1 MTENNDSKDSK
12 DSKDSNEFDETTR
25 RLLRDAE
32 MLSVVPGLLEASL
45 ADFREQIED
54 TEESKDMVDMR
65 PLLQFFA
72 ANGIDT
78 TWSAGGI
85 KQGTF
90 SLDPPRIMFPHLND
104 LERVLELFETLARSI
119 GDEDMVDAIYKHVG
133 DGDVI
138 LEGESL
144 LHGEQQGVKT
154 KSGRIVSLDH
164 TWAVE
169 VSSLEYEHWV
179 SALHNF
185 GRVVP
190 DRKPVGER
198 MWRFVVRM
206 PVGHAERLNR
216 AAATATN

>member
-1 MTENNDSKDSK
+1 MTENE
-12 DSKDSNEFDETTR
+12 DSKDSNELDETTR
-25 RLLRDAE
+25 RLLREAE
-32 MLSVVPGLLEASL
+32 MLSVIPGLIESAH

-54 TEESKDMVDMR
+54 TEKSKDMVDMR

-72 ANGIDT
+72 DNGIDT
-78 TWSAGGI
+78 TWSGGGI

-133 DGDVI
+133 DGGVVYD
-138 LEGESL
+138 GEKL
-144 LHGEQQGVKT
+144 LHGEQQGVMT
-154 KSGRIVSLDH
+154 KYGRIVSLDH

-190 DRKPVGER
+190 ERKPVGER
-198 MWRFVVRM
+198 MWRFTVRM

-216 AAATATN
+216 AAAAAAN

>member
-1 MTENNDSKDSK
+1 MAENE
-12 DSKDSNEFDETTR
+12 DSKDSNELDESTR
-25 RLLRDAE
+25 RLLREAE
-32 MLSVVPGLLEASL
+32 MLSVIPGLIESAH

-54 TEESKDMVDMR
+54 TEKSKDMVDMR

-90 SLDPPRIMFPHLND
+90 SLDPPRIMFPHLKD

-133 DGDVI
+133 DAGVI
-138 LEGESL
+138 YEGEKL
-144 LHGEQQGVKT
+144 LHGEQSGVKT
-154 KSGRIVSLDH
+154 SSGRIVSLDH

-185 GRVVP
+185 SRVVP

-198 MWRFVVRM
+198 MWRFTVSM

-216 AAATATN
+216 AAAAAAG